1 MMASSER
8 KLRIHSQSK
17 SPVRLQYYYYIT
29 ARFKTQPT
37 SWPLLPRARMR
48 ACMHPD
54 PIISLSGT
62 LNITASSEHQNPSQ
76 DNVSSQTRDVTSL
89 SSSQSCTMLS
99 QTIINPSPTHPSDS
113 QTSTSSPSLPSRGK
127 FSERIITRD
136 LNSLRQDVRTIKVEI
151 NSLRRQSTP
160 ATPGEFKL
168 EVCRELKVLKQELAH
183 LRESM
188 YTRHAECQN
197 QNQIQNLQAHNLD
210 HNLLLIHANNPLSSI
225 PSQSQHGIAGVW
237 QILFRISTI
246 SLKLAQILL
255 PLLNIGCG
263 HII

>member
-1 MMASSER
+1 MLDELKGLPLVSRRDSALRPISYILSEDIW
-8 KLRIHSQSK
+8 LISQAIESNC
-17 SPVRLQYYYYIT
+17 PI
-29 ARFKTQPT
+29 
-37 SWPLLPRARMR
+37 PRTLFRNGKRSRQFLAAAPRH
-48 ACMHPD
+48 APKQKALPD

-160 ATPGEFKL
+160 ATPGEFQL
-168 EVCRELKVLKQELAH
+168 EVCHELKVLKQELAH

-197 QNQIQNLQAHNLD
+197 QNQIQNL
-210 HNLLLIHANNPLSSI
+210 
-225 PSQSQHGIAGVW
+225 PSTQ
-237 QILFRISTI
+237 
-246 SLKLAQILL
+246 
-255 PLLNIGCG
+255 P
-263 HII
+263 